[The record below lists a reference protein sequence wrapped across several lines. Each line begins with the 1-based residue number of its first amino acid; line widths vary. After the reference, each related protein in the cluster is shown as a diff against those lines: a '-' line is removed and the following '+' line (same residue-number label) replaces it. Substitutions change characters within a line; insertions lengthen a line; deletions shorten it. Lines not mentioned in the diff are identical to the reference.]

1 MKQINAD
8 KGYAILDG
16 LFAEIQRNGYKA
28 TQEML
33 DAAHRKWCELPGK
46 ETTAENLTE
55 IGRAHV

>member
-28 TQEML
+28 
-33 DAAHRKWCELPGK
+33 DRKS
-46 ETTAENLTE
+46 
-55 IGRAHV
+55 VV